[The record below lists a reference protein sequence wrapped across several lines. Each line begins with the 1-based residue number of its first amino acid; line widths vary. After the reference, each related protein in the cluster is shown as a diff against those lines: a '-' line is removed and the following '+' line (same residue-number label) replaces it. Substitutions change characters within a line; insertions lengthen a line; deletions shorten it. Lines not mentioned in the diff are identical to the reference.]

1 MQREGKMMRKG
12 IRKCL
17 IGIVAAIAVFT
28 ATAVGTK
35 AATLKNIT
43 NVYITKT
50 GNTYHVNYDC
60 SSIDSK
66 RIYAKTLYNI
76 LKDGNYKMCK
86 TCAKEIGMNVDE
98 SQNLTLDM
106 LPYEISGEIH
116 TKESSDE
123 SLNSSD
129 SGSSNNSSSDESLN
143 SSSDSSDSSNGN
155 NSGSGSKSK
164 NDETVSDGGN
174 NGNGSDKTTGDS
186 NSNTSK
192 KTTTKKNNSNTTTNS
207 NSNSKKS
214 SSKSSSGSGS
224 KNSSGVTELM
234 TQKQRRSKFM
244 SKSNPPRGKKPKTEQ
259 RPDNDG
265 YAYADFARFNSYNS
279 DNGLGGTQIYLFGT
293 IKDVQAVK
301 QNGSVYGVAVMVDDS
316 DGYQWYMRCTCNKA
330 NFDALKADLKGRKA
344 NIFGTYA
351 GYSGVTN
358 RPMMDM
364 NRLVDAD
371 GNDIDLSLYN

>member
-1 MQREGKMMRKG
+1 MMKTG
-12 IRKCL
+12 IRKL
-17 IGIVAAIAVFT
+17 IIAAVATVTVFAACT
-28 ATAVGTK
+28 LTTG

-43 NVYITKT
+43 NVYITKS

-86 TCAKEIGMNVDE
+86 TCAKEIGMNIDD
-98 SQNLTLDM
+98 SQKLTLDM
-106 LPYEISGEIH
+106 LPYETTGEIH
-116 TKESSDE
+116 MKESSESSGGGSSDE

-129 SGSSNNSSSDESLN
+129 SNSSGNSSSGNSSDESLN
-143 SSSDSSDSSNGN
+143 SSSDD
-155 NSGSGSKSK
+155 KSK
-164 NDETVSDGGN
+164 NNETSSDGSN
-174 NGNGSDKTTGDS
+174 STTGSDQTKGSED
-186 NSNTSK
+186 TSK
-192 KTTTKKNNSNTTTNS
+192 KTTTKNSSNSNS
-207 NSNSKKS
+207 NSNSKTALNS
-214 SSKSSSGSGS
+214 NNNSKKTTSKNSSGSGS

-234 TQKQRRSKFM
+234 TQKQRRNKFL
-244 SKSNPPRGKKPKTEQ
+244 SKSNPARGKKPKTEE

-279 DNGLGGTQIYLFGT
+279 DNGLGGTPIYLFGT

-316 DGYQWYMRCTCNKA
+316 DGYQWYMRCNCNKA
-330 NFDALKADLKGRKA
+330 NFDALKADLKGKKA

-364 NRLVDAD
+364 ARLVDAD
-371 GNDIDLSLYN
+371 GNDTDLSLYK